1 MFAEQ
6 SFRGLLMI
14 PRSDVP
20 SSLTNPRF
28 VLCVLL
34 MMMGFTL
41 TPWPARADTGGVE
54 KSGDILRTQIPAVAY
69 GTTFYLH
76 DRNGRMQ
83 FYKGFFNGDAEQP
96 ERLHNCLLSPYFM
109 TRSSRRG

>member
-1 MFAEQ
+1 
-6 SFRGLLMI
+6 MI

-20 SSLTNPRF
+20 SCITNPRY

-34 MMMGFTL
+34 MMVSFAL
-41 TPWPARADTGGVE
+41 APSQARADTSEVE
-54 KSGDILRTQIPAVAY
+54 NSGDILRTLIPAVAY

-76 DRNGRMQ
+76 DQDGRMQ

-96 ERLHNCLLSPYFM
+96 ERLHNCLLSPYFT

>member
-1 MFAEQ
+1 MCAEQ

-28 VLCVLL
+28 GLCVLL
-34 MMMGFTL
+34 MMVSFAL
-41 TPWPARADTGGVE
+41 APSQACADTSGVE
-54 KSGDILRTQIPAVAY
+54 KSGDILRTLLPAVAY

-76 DRNGRMQ
+76 DRDGRMQ
-83 FYKGFFNGDAEQP
+83 FDKGFFNGDAEQP
-96 ERLHNCLLSPYFM
+96 ERLHNCLLSPYFT
-109 TRSSRRG
+109 TRSLRRG